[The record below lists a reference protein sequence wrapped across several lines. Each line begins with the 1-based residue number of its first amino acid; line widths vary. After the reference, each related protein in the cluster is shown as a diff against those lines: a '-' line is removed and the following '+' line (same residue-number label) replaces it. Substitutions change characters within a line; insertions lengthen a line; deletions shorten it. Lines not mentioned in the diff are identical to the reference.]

1 MVDIS
6 LFDKFKLIFEFIKKN
21 YFIGLVILLIGAI
34 LIDLIYGNNK
44 KQTKILYILTIVLI
58 LIYTLFSYYKPLFNI
73 IDVYITN
80 VFKLA
85 YFPSI
90 IDYLSFIIITII
102 IQLMSIKQSNKIIK
116 NMNIWVG
123 FILEALFIFNLIA
136 LNGINVDLSNV
147 TKIYENDLLL
157 SIFQITGIL
166 FIIWIFANIIILI
179 INKFLEAKID
189 MPKLNDNY

>member
-1 MVDIS
+1 MIS
-6 LFDKFKLIFEFIKKN
+6 LFDKFKLIFEFIKNN
-21 YFIGLVILLIGAI
+21 YFIGLVILLIGVI
-34 LIDLIYGNNK
+34 LFDLIYGNNK
-44 KQTKILYILTIVLI
+44 KQTKTLYILTIVLI

-80 VFKLA
+80 IFKLA

-166 FIIWIFANIIILI
+166 FILWIFANIIILI

>member
-6 LFDKFKLIFEFIKKN
+6 LFDKFKLIFEFIKNN
-21 YFIGLVILLIGAI
+21 YFIALVILLIGVI
-34 LIDLIYGNNK
+34 LFDLIYGNNK
-44 KQTKILYILTIVLI
+44 KQTKTLYILTIVLI

-80 VFKLA
+80 IFKLA

-123 FILEALFIFNLIA
+123 FILEALFILNLIA

-179 INKFLEAKID
+179 INRFLEAKIA